1 MHISP
6 SERTRD
12 CLTVPWLLSP
22 LGSKLEAKTVES
34 IQHGGGGFGTGSG
47 EIALKNQKVVK
58 PCGKPPGP
66 GRVGLNAALLLL
78 YRL

>member
-1 MHISP
+1 MRISP

-34 IQHGGGGFGTGSG
+34 IQHGGG
-47 EIALKNQKVVK
+47 EIALKNQNVVK
-58 PCGKPPGP
+58 PSGKPPGP